1 MEINITYLYILLNMN
16 NKQKN
21 KNPFE
26 GDKQGTATH
35 LSTWNMRNNNQ
46 KFIWTKNPYRLVSE
60 YNYELN
66 VISIDIYYKNKHVKE
81 INETMV
87 AQQPTVENIT
97 RITQRK
103 LTQYLESW

>member
-1 MEINITYLYILLNMN
+1 MR
-16 NKQKN
+16 KQHN
-21 KNPFE
+21 LPNPFKK
-26 GDKQGTATH
+26 DKAGTATH

-46 KFIWTKNPYRLVSE
+46 KFIWTKKPYRLVSE

-66 VISIDIYYKNKHVKE
+66 VVCINIYYKEEPVKE
-81 INETMV
+81 INEPMM